1 MRALAEMSSPPGGV
15 GVMRGG
21 LGRPRSRAAAPA
33 GRAGLDLPHA
43 SERLELHR
51 HSCRTAGRGARSV
64 RDVESG
70 KIKIEISRT
79 YRLQDAPRAHA
90 DIESRQTT
98 GSIVLV
104 V

>member
-1 MRALAEMSSPPGGV
+1 MSSPPRADGV
-15 GVMRGG
+15 IRRG
-21 LGRPRSRAAAPA
+21 LGRSRSHAAAPA
-33 GRAGLDLPHA
+33 GRARLDLLTHPSVSNYTA
-43 SERLELHR
+43 TRAELLAAAHDLF
-51 HSCRTAGRGARSV
+51 AV
-64 RDVESG
+64 VDSG

-79 YRLQDAPRAHA
+79 YRLQDAARAHA